1 VEHPDIPRVGN
12 GERRE
17 NTMSLDAIPYKP
29 PRPSAFVPRVALVG
43 CGAVAPRHLEA
54 CRALGFPVL
63 ALCDV
68 DEAKARRLRDQF
80 FPEAAVFSDYR
91 RMLRACDA
99 EIIDV
104 ATPPEGRALII
115 EDALCGGRHVL
126 SQKPFVTDL
135 DRGLQLVELAESMG
149 LKLAV
154 NQNAR
159 WAPHFSWARHAVE
172 RGLIGDV
179 ISARFVVHWDYRSTP
194 SSFRGS
200 RDWILFEYGI
210 HWFDLARMFMG
221 GDQAVQV
228 FASTARG
235 SAPADMPDLLAQAVI
250 TYPDGQASIGLN
262 GAARVG
268 ADDYT
273 VITGVQGMIVSR
285 GPDKNH
291 QQVIAYLEKGPVSPQ
306 LEGDWNT
313 FGFQGTLGE
322 LAVAIEEDR
331 KHYGGARQN
340 LESLAL
346 CFAAVQSSLTGR
358 PCEPWSVRRLPL

>member
-1 VEHPDIPRVGN
+1 MTRITAGPHRTVISP
-12 GERRE
+12 
-17 NTMSLDAIPYKP
+17 DAIPY
-29 PRPSAFVPRVALVG
+29 RPLRPAAFVPKVMLVG
-43 CGAVAPRHLEA
+43 CGAVAPRHLAA
-54 CRALGFPVL
+54 CRALGFPVV
-63 ALCDV
+63 ALCDT
-68 DEAKARRLRDQF
+68 DETRARRMKEAF
-80 FPEAAVFSDYR
+80 FPDAAVYTDYR
-91 RMLRACDA
+91 RMLRECEAD
-99 EIIDV
+99 ILDI

-115 EDALCGGRHVL
+115 EDALCSGQHVL

-135 DRGLQLVELAESMG
+135 DRGLQLVELAESQG
-149 LKLAV
+149 LKIAV

-172 RGLIGDV
+172 RGVIGDV
-179 ISARFVVHWDYRSTP
+179 FSARFVVHWDYRSTP
-194 SSFRGS
+194 SSFRGN

-210 HWFDLARMFMG
+210 HWFDLVQVFMG
-221 GDQAVQV
+221 GIRAEQV

-235 SAPADMPDLLAQAVI
+235 NAPAGLPDMLAQAVI
-250 TYPDGQASIGLN
+250 TYPAGQAAIGLN

-273 VITGVQGMIVSR
+273 VITGDLGMIVSR

-291 QQVIAYLEKGPVSPQ
+291 QQVTVYLEDCTLTPE

-313 FGFQGTLGE
+313 LGFQGTLGE
-322 LAVAIEEDR
+322 LAVAIEENR
-331 KHYGGARQN
+331 QHYGGARQN

-358 PCEPWSVRRLPL
+358 PCAPWSVRYLPR